1 MEKHEII
8 KAKKIAKLQG
18 QLKALR
24 HIELKVNADIVDVFN
39 ELEKYGQEMHPE
51 NFPETLVTQKIK
63 MWLKGEISDYHT
75 NDQDADV
82 DSRELGILDG
92 RYECARSLVTQIKK
106 WENGY
111 E

>member
-1 MEKHEII
+1 MENNEII

-24 HIELKVNADIVDVFN
+24 QIELKINKDIVDVFN

-63 MWLKGEISDYHT
+63 VWLRGEISDVRS
-75 NDQDADV
+75 NDYDDI

-92 RYECARSLVTQIKK
+92 RYECAESLLEELNEREKFN
-106 WENGY
+106 ER
-111 E
+111 

>member
-1 MEKHEII
+1 MENNEII

-24 HIELKVNADIVDVFN
+24 KIELEINKDIVDVFN

-63 MWLKGEISDYHT
+63 VWLRGEISDVHS
-75 NDQDADV
+75 NPHDDDV

-92 RYECARSLVTQIKK
+92 RYECADSLLEKIKE
-106 WENGY
+106 WEN